1 MEEINNTVKNIRNYF
16 LNSTKEIIENEEL
29 DYCDKLNY
37 INMNIELLNNIDN
50 LCDDEEITVN
60 LNPMG
65 NFTFEI
71 ENQEPTKKYLSE
83 LNEKELEKVY
93 KEQNNKEM
101 VKDYTLEEFIYNI
114 KNDWDFLEL
123 VYINTKTN
131 DDYTAYTD
139 F

>member
-65 NFTFEI
+65 NFVFEI
-71 ENQEPTKKYLSE
+71 ENQEQTKRYLCE
-83 LNEKELEKVY
+83 LSNKELEKVY
-93 KEQNNKEM
+93 KEPNNKEM

-114 KNDWDFLEL
+114 YHDINFLEL
-123 VYINTKTN
+123 VYIDTETHG
-131 DDYTAYTD
+131 DYTAYIEL
-139 F
+139 

>member
-114 KNDWDFLEL
+114 KNDCDFLEL